1 MTLTTEHSLQLWRRR
16 FVGEKEYQQVME
28 EGEASKGMKIAT
40 YNDTYEKMLQD
51 NPLLF
56 ILTKT

>member
-1 MTLTTEHSLQLWRRR
+1 MTLTTEPSLQLWRRR
-16 FVGEKEYQQVME
+16 FVGEKEYQQDICL
-28 EGEASKGMKIAT
+28 GEASKGMKIAT
-40 YNDTYEKMLQD
+40 YNDIYEKMLQD